1 MARKKRNAPKNNKQ
15 QQQGEK
21 VLNQL
26 FGSLEDDNNIE
37 NDIADLGTSESS
49 TDTITVSEPPKKN
62 KFFFGFAIFIVV
74 MAIVGC
80 ISTVRFIASFTS
92 QLVDNTSLKN
102 EFAQFIFP
110 VVVNDIAPFESVDEI
125 PNSSKITCAIWN
137 IITMKDTAPY
147 ESAGTGDLK
156 IPEYDVMASCKEI
169 FGTSVTL
176 EHQSVGIGEVRF
188 TYDGENHTYTASKN
202 IRQLTYAPQIVEMEE
217 SNGTYVLT
225 VGYLP
230 PSLATV
236 TGIGGMEVVPDKY
249 MEYTINRWDG
259 KNTLMSIRF
268 SDYEPEGS
276 SDTIVIN
283 PY

>member
-1 MARKKRNAPKNNKQ
+1 MARKKRNPPKNNKQ

-49 TDTITVSEPPKKN
+49 DDTITVPEPPKKN

-80 ISTVRFIASFTS
+80 ISTVRFIANFTS

-156 IPEYDVMASCKEI
+156 IPEYDVMASCKEL
-169 FGTSVTL
+169 FSTSVTL

>member
-1 MARKKRNAPKNNKQ
+1 MAKKRRNAQKNNKQ

-26 FGSLEDDNNIE
+26 FGSLEEENNIE
-37 NDIADLGTSESS
+37 NDIADLGSTES
-49 TDTITVSEPPKKN
+49 VSEPVIASEPVKKN
-62 KFFFGFAIFIVV
+62 KFFFGFAVFVV
-74 MAIVGC
+74 IMAIIGC
-80 ISTVRFIASFTS
+80 ISTVRLVADLTAK
-92 QLVDNTSLKN
+92 LVDNTSLKN

-110 VVVNDIAPFESVDEI
+110 VVVNDIAPFETVEEI

-137 IITMKDTAPY
+137 IITMKDTSPY
-147 ESAGTGDLK
+147 ESVGTGDLK

-169 FGTSVTL
+169 FGSSVSL
-176 EHQSVGIGEVRF
+176 EHQSVGLGEVRF

-202 IRQLTYAPQIVEMEE
+202 IRQLTYAPQIIEMEE

-268 SDYEPEGS
+268 SDYEPERS
-276 SDTIVIN
+276 DDTIVIN